1 MAEDGWRGG
10 LIASGWRAWP
20 RRAGCATPVS
30 RPCLTEAMGY
40 SAAGIRPPREKRDLK
55 LPEELVEALDADPE
69 LAECRRW

>member
-1 MAEDGWRGG
+1 LA
-10 LIASGWRAWP
+10 P
-20 RRAGCATPVS
+20 QAGRATPVS

>member
-1 MAEDGWRGG
+1 
-10 LIASGWRAWP
+10 
-20 RRAGCATPVS
+20 
-30 RPCLTEAMGY
+30 MGY